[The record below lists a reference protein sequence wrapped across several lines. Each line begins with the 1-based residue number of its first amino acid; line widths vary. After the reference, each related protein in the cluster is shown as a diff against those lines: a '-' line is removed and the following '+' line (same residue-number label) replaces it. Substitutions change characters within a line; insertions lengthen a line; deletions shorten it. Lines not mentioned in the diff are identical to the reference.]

1 MTRCQQ
7 KALVRDDYFPERPV
21 PRNTD
26 SGALQVGDYRA
37 ARAHEIVRRN
47 WEHVVPRSRCRPHL
61 VVLEQIR
68 VNEDTQLSCV
78 TERGHAAPGFGTAN
92 AEWLF
97 RPASRARNEFAC
109 TIRTPKRHF
118 STACHAER
126 ALEAADHCLSSIG
139 KRGIA
144 ALTHGSHLQHTTS
157 PHFAKGHQ

>member
-21 PRNTD
+21 PRDTD

-47 WEHVVPRSRCRPHL
+47 REHVVPRSRCRPHL

-78 TERGHAAPGFGTAN
+78 TERGHAEVGFCN
-92 AEWLF
+92 LKAEYDGD
-97 RPASRARNEFAC
+97 PC
-109 TIRTPKRHF
+109 IRVNKAKSDQGNQPR
-118 STACHAER
+118 
-126 ALEAADHCLSSIG
+126 IG
-139 KRGIA
+139 RREP
-144 ALTHGSHLQHTTS
+144 TS
-157 PHFAKGHQ
+157 VDVEGC